1 MPELFANR
9 LSLTYGSGH
18 AAVRAL
24 RDVSLDFCRGELSV
38 VIGPSGSGKTT
49 LLSILGCIL
58 KPDAGTVRLLNSD
71 ITELDEDA
79 RTRVRLLSIGFVFQT
94 FRLFRALDAVENVS
108 LVLELRGAGR
118 KAAKDSARRLLD
130 DLGLGERL
138 TLKPDELSG
147 GEKQRVAIARAIVHN
162 PPLVLADEPTAA
174 LDTENGLMIMSLLR
188 SIAVDQS
195 RMVVVVSHD
204 ERLYGFAHR
213 VIRLKDGQIV
223 EDTRV

>member
-1 MPELFANR
+1 MPELVADR
-9 LSLTYGSGH
+9 LSLTYGAGH

-24 RDVSLDFCRGELSV
+24 HHVTLDFCRGELSL

-58 KPDAGTVRLLNSD
+58 KPQAGTVRLLDSE
-71 ITELDEDA
+71 ITKLDEDA

-108 LVLELRGAGR
+108 LMLELRGTGR
-118 KAAKDSARRLLD
+118 KDAKNTARRLLD
-130 DLGLGERL
+130 ELGLHERL

-174 LDTENGLMIMSLLR
+174 LDTENGLMVMGLLK

-195 RMVVVVSHD
+195 RVVVVVSHD

-223 EDTRV
+223 GDTRV